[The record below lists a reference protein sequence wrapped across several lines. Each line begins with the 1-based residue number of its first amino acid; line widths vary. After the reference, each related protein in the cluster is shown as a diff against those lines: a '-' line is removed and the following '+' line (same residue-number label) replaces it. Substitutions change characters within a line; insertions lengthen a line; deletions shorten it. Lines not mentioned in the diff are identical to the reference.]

1 MKNTRMNGLAAVVAL
16 CALAACGGGSSPI
29 SLGST
34 ANAQSNG
41 VVPFTVTPVVMH
53 VKNTPVP
60 VKGSDGLFHLVYEL
74 KLDNFAGDAVAIKSI
89 DAIDAGAGTTVGSL
103 TPADIA
109 QRLAVNDKRTAPGT
123 LGPAQG
129 GLVYMHLSFKDAAA
143 VPKTLVHRLSIA
155 FERGNPFVGIVAR
168 TVPAA
173 PTALV
178 LEPPLRGSLYIAGD
192 ACCDSTRH
200 VRATLP
206 LDGQLF
212 TSQRFAVDW
221 EQLDSEGH
229 IYVGD
234 PRKVDS
240 YNVYRK
246 PIHAVASGKV
256 VAALDGL
263 EDQTPG
269 ALPENLPPEHAD
281 GNHVVLDL
289 GDGRYALFAHMR
301 PGSVAVS
308 VGQTV
313 TAGQVLG
320 LVGNS
325 GNSSEPHLHFHVHDG
340 PSPLASNGLP
350 YLMKGFTASQR
361 GVSTAAFDKAIADG
375 KPIAVEPVQTPGAFV
390 NVMPMDLWIVDF
402 PS

>member
-1 MKNTRMNGLAAVVAL
+1 M
-16 CALAACGGGSSPI
+16 

-60 VKGSDGLFHLVYEL
+60 VKGADGLYHLVYEL
-74 KLDNFAGDAVAIKSI
+74 KLDNFAGDAAVVKGI
-89 DAIDAGAGTTVGSL
+89 DAIDAGTGATVGSL
-103 TPADIA
+103 TPADLA
-109 QRLAVNDKRTAPGT
+109 QRMAVNDKRTAPGT

-129 GLVYMHLSFKDAAA
+129 GLVYMHLSFKEAAA
-143 VPKTLVHRLSIA
+143 VPRTLVHRLSIA
-155 FERGNPFVGIVAR
+155 YEGGDPFVGIVAR
-168 TVPAA
+168 TAPAA

-178 LEPPLRGSLYIAGD
+178 LEPPLRGALYIAGD

-212 TSQRFAVDW
+212 TAQRFAVDW
-221 EQLDSEGH
+221 EQLDGMGR
-229 IYVGD
+229 IYAGD
-234 PRKVDS
+234 PKKVDS
-240 YNVYRK
+240 YNVYGE

-263 EDQTPG
+263 PDQTPG
-269 ALPENLPPEHAD
+269 ALPDNLPPEHAD

-313 TAGQVLG
+313 TVGQVLG
-320 LVGNS
+320 FVGNS
-325 GNSSEPHLHFHVHDG
+325 GNSAEPHLHFHVHDG

-350 YLMKGFTASQR
+350 YLMKGFTALQR
-361 GVSTAAFDKAIADG
+361 GVSTAAFDRASVDG
-375 KPIAVEPVQTPGAFV
+375 KPIAVEPVPSPGAFV

>member
-1 MKNTRMNGLAAVVAL
+1 MKKTRMNGLAAVVAL

-29 SLGST
+29 SFGTT

-41 VVPFTVTPVVMH
+41 VVPFSVTPVAMH

-60 VKGSDGLFHLVYEL
+60 VKGADGLYHLVYEL
-74 KLDNFAGDAVAIKSI
+74 KLDNFAGDTATVV
-89 DAIDAGAGTTVGSL
+89 AIDAMDAGTGTTIASL
-103 TPADIA
+103 RSTELA
-109 QRLAVNDKRTAPGT
+109 QRMAVNDKRTAPGT

-143 VPKTLVHRLSIA
+143 VPRTLVHRLSIA
-155 FERGNPFVGIVAR
+155 FDGAEPMVGVVAR
-168 TVPAA
+168 TAPAA
-173 PTALV
+173 PTSLV
-178 LEPPLRGSLYIAGD
+178 LEPPLRGSRYIAGD

-212 TSQRFAVDW
+212 TAQRFAVDW
-221 EQLDSEGH
+221 EQLDAAGR

-234 PRKVDS
+234 PKKVDS
-240 YNVYRK
+240 YNIYRK
-246 PIHAVASGKV
+246 PIYAVASGKV

-263 EDQTPG
+263 DDQTPG
-269 ALPENLPPEHAD
+269 KLPSLPIEQAD

-289 GDGRYALFAHMR
+289 GDGRHALFAHML

-313 TAGQVLG
+313 AAGQLLG

-325 GNSSEPHLHFHVHDG
+325 GNSSEPHLHFHVDDG

-350 YLMKGFTASQR
+350 YLLKGFTASQR
-361 GVSTAAFDKAIADG
+361 GVSTAAFDQAIIDG
-375 KPIAVEPVQTPGAFV
+375 KPIPVEPVPSPGAFV

>member
-1 MKNTRMNGLAAVVAL
+1 MKTLPMNWLSALAL
-16 CALAACGGGSSPI
+16 CTLVACGGGSSPM

-60 VKGSDGLFHLVYEL
+60 VKGSDDLYHLVYEL
-74 KLDNFAGDAVAIKSI
+74 KLDNFGGDAAVVKGI
-89 DAIDAGAGTTVGSL
+89 DVIDAGTGTTVASL
-103 TPADIA
+103 TPAELA

-143 VPKTLVHRLSIA
+143 IPKTLVHRLSIA
-155 FERGNPFVGIVAR
+155 FEGGDPFIGIVAR

-178 LEPPLRGSLYIAGD
+178 LEPPLRGALYIAGD

-221 EQLDSEGH
+221 EQLDEEGR

-234 PRKVDS
+234 PKKVDS
-240 YNVYRK
+240 YHIYGKQV
-246 PIHAVASGKV
+246 HAVASGKV
-256 VAALDGL
+256 VAVLDGL
-263 EDQTPG
+263 DDQTPG
-269 ALPENLPPEHAD
+269 ALPDKLPPEQAD

-301 PGSVAVS
+301 KGSVAVS
-308 VGQTV
+308 AGQTV

-350 YLMKGFTASQR
+350 YLMRGFTALQR
-361 GVSTAAFDKAIADG
+361 GVSTAAFDKAIIDG
-375 KPIAVEPVQTPGAFV
+375 KPIAVEPVPSPGAFV

>member
-1 MKNTRMNGLAAVVAL
+1 MKTLPMNWLSALAL
-16 CALAACGGGSSPI
+16 CTLVACGGASSPM

-60 VKGSDGLFHLVYEL
+60 VKGSDDLYHLVYEL
-74 KLDNFAGDAVAIKSI
+74 KLDNFGGDAAVVKGI
-89 DAIDAGAGTTVGSL
+89 DVIDAGAGTTVASL
-103 TPADIA
+103 TPAELA

-143 VPKTLVHRLSIA
+143 IPKTLVHRLSIA
-155 FERGNPFVGIVAR
+155 FEGGDPFVGIVAR

-178 LEPPLRGSLYIAGD
+178 LEPPLRGALYIAGD

-221 EQLDSEGH
+221 EQLDEEGR

-234 PRKVDS
+234 PKKVDS
-240 YNVYRK
+240 YHIYGKQV
-246 PIHAVASGKV
+246 HAVASGKV
-256 VAALDGL
+256 VAVLDGL
-263 EDQTPG
+263 DDQTPG
-269 ALPENLPPEHAD
+269 ALPDKLPPEQAD

-301 PGSVAVS
+301 KGSVAVS
-308 VGQTV
+308 AGQTV

-350 YLMKGFTASQR
+350 YLMRGFTALQR
-361 GVSTAAFDKAIADG
+361 GVSTAAFDKAIIDG
-375 KPIAVEPVQTPGAFV
+375 KPIAVEPVPSPGAFV

>member
-1 MKNTRMNGLAAVVAL
+1 M
-16 CALAACGGGSSPI
+16 

-60 VKGSDGLFHLVYEL
+60 VKGSDGLYHLVYEL
-74 KLDNFAGDAVAIKSI
+74 KLDNFAGDAAVVKGI
-89 DAIDAGAGTTVGSL
+89 DAIDAGTGATVASL
-103 TPADIA
+103 TPADLA
-109 QRLAVNDKRTAPGT
+109 QRMAVNDKRTAPGT

-143 VPKTLVHRLSIA
+143 VPRSLVHRLSIA
-155 FERGNPFVGIVAR
+155 FAEGEPFVGIVAR

-178 LEPPLRGSLYIAGD
+178 LEPPLRGALYIAGD

-221 EQLDSEGH
+221 EQLDGVGR

-234 PRKVDS
+234 PKKVDS
-240 YNVYRK
+240 YHVYGK
-246 PIHAVASGKV
+246 QIHAVASGKV
-256 VAALDGL
+256 VAAFDGL
-263 EDQTPG
+263 DDQVPG
-269 ALPENLPPEHAD
+269 ALPSLPPEQAD

-301 PGSVAVS
+301 KGSVAVS
-308 VGQTV
+308 AGQTV

-350 YLMKGFTASQR
+350 YLMKGFTALQR
-361 GVSTAAFDKAIADG
+361 GVSTAAFDKAIVDG
-375 KPIAVEPVQTPGAFV
+375 KPIAVEPLPSPGAFV

>member
-1 MKNTRMNGLAAVVAL
+1 MMNIRMNGLAAAVAL
-16 CALAACGGGSSPI
+16 CGLAACGGASSPM

-60 VKGSDGLFHLVYEL
+60 VKGADGLYHLVYEL
-74 KLDNFAGDAVAIKSI
+74 KLDNFAGDAAVVKGI
-89 DAIDAGAGTTVGSL
+89 DAMDAGTGATVGSL
-103 TPADIA
+103 TPADLA
-109 QRLAVNDKRTAPGT
+109 QRMAVNDKRTAPGT

-143 VPKTLVHRLSIA
+143 VPRTLVHRLSIA
-155 FERGNPFVGIVAR
+155 FEGRDPIVGIVAR
-168 TVPAA
+168 TTPAA

-178 LEPPLRGSLYIAGD
+178 LEPPLRGALYIAGD

-221 EQLDSEGH
+221 EQLDGVGRIH
-229 IYVGD
+229 VGD
-234 PRKVDS
+234 PKKVDS
-240 YNVYRK
+240 YHIYGK
-246 PIHAVASGKV
+246 QIHAVASGKV

-263 EDQTPG
+263 DDQTPG
-269 ALPENLPPEHAD
+269 ALPDNLPPEHAD

-301 PGSVAVS
+301 KGSVAVS
-308 VGQTV
+308 AGQTV

-350 YLMKGFTASQR
+350 YLMKGFTALQR
-361 GVSTAAFDKAIADG
+361 GVSTAAFDRAIIDG
-375 KPIAVEPVQTPGAFV
+375 KPMAVEPVPSPGVFV

>member
-1 MKNTRMNGLAAVVAL
+1 MKKIPMNGLAAAL
-16 CALAACGGGSSPI
+16 ALWALAACGGGSSPM
-29 SLGST
+29 SLGNT

-41 VVPFTVTPVVMH
+41 VVPFSVTPVVMH

-60 VKGSDGLFHLVYEL
+60 VKGSDGLYHLVYEL
-74 KLDNFAGDAVAIKSI
+74 KLENFGGSAAVVEGI
-89 DAIDAGAGTTVGSL
+89 DAMDAGTGVNVASL
-103 TPADIA
+103 TSTDLA
-109 QRLAVNDKRTAPGT
+109 QRMTVNDKSTAPGT

-129 GLVYMHLSFKDAAA
+129 GIVYMHLSFKDSAAI
-143 VPKTLVHRLSIA
+143 PKTLVHRLSIA
-155 FERGNPFVGIVAR
+155 FGGGDPFVGIVAR

-173 PTALV
+173 STALV
-178 LEPPLRGSLYIAGD
+178 LEPPLRGALYIAGD

-200 VRATLP
+200 VQATLP

-221 EQLDSEGH
+221 EQLDSAGR

-234 PRKVDS
+234 PKKVES
-240 YNVYRK
+240 YNIYRQ

-256 VAALDGL
+256 VAAFDGL
-263 EDQTPG
+263 EDQVPSVE
-269 ALPENLPPEHAD
+269 PSLPPEQAD

-289 GDGRYALFAHMR
+289 GDGRYALFAHML

-313 TAGQVLG
+313 VAGQVLG

-325 GNSSEPHLHFHVHDG
+325 GNSLEPHLHFHVHDG

-350 YLMKGFTASQR
+350 YLMKGFTVSQR
-361 GVSTAAFDKAIADG
+361 GVSTAAFERAIADG
-375 KPIAVEPVQTPGAFV
+375 KPIAVEPVPSPGAFV
-390 NVMPMDLWIVDF
+390 NVMPMDLWIVNF

>member
-1 MKNTRMNGLAAVVAL
+1 MKTLPKNWLSALAL
-16 CALAACGGGSSPI
+16 CTLAACGGGSSPM

-60 VKGSDGLFHLVYEL
+60 VKGADGLYHLVYEL
-74 KLDNFAGDAVAIKSI
+74 KIDNFAGDAAVVKGI
-89 DAIDAGAGTTVGSL
+89 DAIDLGTGATVASL

-109 QRLAVNDKRTAPGT
+109 QRMAVNDKRTAPGT

-143 VPKTLVHRLSIA
+143 IPATLVHRLSIA
-155 FERGNPFVGIVAR
+155 FEGGKPFVGIVAR

-178 LEPPLRGSLYIAGD
+178 LEPPLRGALYIAGD

-221 EQLDSEGH
+221 EQLDGVGR

-234 PRKVDS
+234 PKKVDS
-240 YNVYRK
+240 YNIYGK

-269 ALPENLPPEHAD
+269 ALPDNLPPEHAD

-301 PGSVAVS
+301 PGSVAVT

-313 TAGQVLG
+313 SVGQVLG

-350 YLMKGFTASQR
+350 YLMKGFTALQR
-361 GVSTAAFDKAIADG
+361 GVSTAAFDRAIVDG
-375 KPIAVEPVQTPGAFV
+375 KPIAVEPLPSPGAFV